1 MLRANRFFSA
11 TWSTRG
17 RSRFPASTVTP
28 TRAAPSTP
36 GSHRSNAAW
45 DATGS
50 SALKTTWRSPRST
63 TTHDAVSR
71 SRGPECSKSPSSPY
85 FPTSPTC
92 ASNSPARP
100 ATGPSSGCAS
110 LAPTPGRAWWM
121 TSCVFWAFGPRRE
134 PSRWAG
140 ASTATASRTRPAELT
155 RRSIASAATTDAAAW
170 AGPTSTPPEPAG
182 GCARAIRKCEPPK
195 SRREPG
201 PARRGTVPGNLRWMG
216 ATTVV
221 RNWANRPEISAI
233 LSNMDNILVVDDE
246 RNIRTLCSR
255 VLAGDQ
261 IEVHGVGTGKE
272 GLQTADEVSP
282 DLVLLDLR
290 LPDMDGIEVLRA
302 LKARHAET
310 AVIIITGFGQIQSA
324 VEAMKAGAT
333 DYLEKPF
340 EHLDKL
346 KLAVARALE
355 EVRARREIQRL
366 HRLQE
371 KEYRVDQ
378 LIGDSESTRRL
389 RELISKLARSEAA
402 TILIHGESGTGKELV
417 ARGLHYESARRD
429 FPFMEVNCAAIT
441 ETLFESELF
450 GHEKGAFTDAKA
462 AKKGLMELAD
472 RGTQFRED
480 LFYRLNV
487 IPIHIPPL
495 RERRDDIMPL
505 ARHFVLDANTRFHKS
520 IKGFTPDAERLMASY
535 QWPGNVREVRNLIER
550 LVILE
555 RSDAIEPQH
564 LPVQFAAQ
572 ARQPVVTESS
582 GDEPRTLAQ
591 VERAYIAQIMQ
602 RVESN
607 KSKAAKIL
615 GISLQ
620 TLRTKLME
628 E

>member
-1 MLRANRFFSA
+1 M
-11 TWSTRG
+11 
-17 RSRFPASTVTP
+17 
-28 TRAAPSTP
+28 
-36 GSHRSNAAW
+36 
-45 DATGS
+45 
-50 SALKTTWRSPRST
+50 
-63 TTHDAVSR
+63 
-71 SRGPECSKSPSSPY
+71 
-85 FPTSPTC
+85 
-92 ASNSPARP
+92 
-100 ATGPSSGCAS
+100 
-110 LAPTPGRAWWM
+110 
-121 TSCVFWAFGPRRE
+121 
-134 PSRWAG
+134 
-140 ASTATASRTRPAELT
+140 
-155 RRSIASAATTDAAAW
+155 
-170 AGPTSTPPEPAG
+170 
-182 GCARAIRKCEPPK
+182 
-195 SRREPG
+195 
-201 PARRGTVPGNLRWMG
+201 
-216 ATTVV
+216 
-221 RNWANRPEISAI
+221 
-233 LSNMDNILVVDDE
+233 NMDNILVVDDE

-290 LPDMDGIEVLRA
+290 LPDMDGIDVLRS
-302 LKARHAET
+302 LKGRHPET

-346 KLAVARALE
+346 KLAVSRALE

-378 LIGDSESTRRL
+378 LIGESEGTRRL
-389 RELISKLARSEAA
+389 RDLIGKLARSEAA

-417 ARGLHYESARRD
+417 ARGLHYESSRRD
-429 FPFMEVNCAAIT
+429 SPFMEVNCAAIT

-472 RGTQFRED
+472 RGTLFLDEVSEMSLNSQAKFLRVLQERVLRRVGGTRDIKVDLRIIAATNRPLEMRVKDGQFRED

-505 ARHFVLDANTRFHKS
+505 ARHFVMDANTRFHKS
-520 IKGFTPDAERLMASY
+520 IKGFTPDAERLMVGY
-535 QWPGNVREVRNLIER
+535 QWPGNVRELRNLIER
-550 LVILE
+550 LVILGSSE
-555 RSDAIEPQH
+555 LIEPQH
-564 LPVQFAAQ
+564 LPVQFAATQVRQ
-572 ARQPVVTESS
+572 AAVPEAST
-582 GDEPRTLAQ
+582 DEPRTLAE

-615 GISLQ
+615 GISRQ
-620 TLRTKLME
+620 TLRKKLME

>member
-1 MLRANRFFSA
+1 
-11 TWSTRG
+11 
-17 RSRFPASTVTP
+17 
-28 TRAAPSTP
+28 
-36 GSHRSNAAW
+36 
-45 DATGS
+45 
-50 SALKTTWRSPRST
+50 
-63 TTHDAVSR
+63 
-71 SRGPECSKSPSSPY
+71 
-85 FPTSPTC
+85 
-92 ASNSPARP
+92 
-100 ATGPSSGCAS
+100 
-110 LAPTPGRAWWM
+110 
-121 TSCVFWAFGPRRE
+121 
-134 PSRWAG
+134 
-140 ASTATASRTRPAELT
+140 
-155 RRSIASAATTDAAAW
+155 
-170 AGPTSTPPEPAG
+170 
-182 GCARAIRKCEPPK
+182 
-195 SRREPG
+195 
-201 PARRGTVPGNLRWMG
+201 
-216 ATTVV
+216 
-221 RNWANRPEISAI
+221 
-233 LSNMDNILVVDDE
+233 MDNILVVDDE

-290 LPDMDGIEVLRA
+290 LPDMDGIDVLRS
-302 LKARHAET
+302 LKGRHPEI

-346 KLAVARALE
+346 KLAVSRALE

-378 LIGDSESTRRL
+378 LIGESEGTRRL
-389 RELISKLARSEAA
+389 RELIGKLARSEAA

-417 ARGLHYESARRD
+417 ARGLHYESSRRD
-429 FPFMEVNCAAIT
+429 SPFMEVNCAAIT

-462 AKKGLMELAD
+462 SKKGLMELAD
-472 RGTQFRED
+472 RGTLFLDEVSEMSLNSQAKFLRVLQERVLRRVGGTRDIKVDLRIIAATNRPLEMRVKDGQFRED

-505 ARHFVLDANTRFHKS
+505 ARHFVMDANTRFHKS
-520 IKGFTPDAERLMASY
+520 IKGFTPEAERLMVGY
-535 QWPGNVREVRNLIER
+535 QWPGNVRELRNLIER
-550 LVILE
+550 LVILGTSE
-555 RSDAIEPQH
+555 LIEPQH
-564 LPVQFAAQ
+564 LPVQFATQVRPA
-572 ARQPVVTESS
+572 AVPESS
-582 GDEPRTLAQ
+582 SDEPRTLAE

-615 GISLQ
+615 GISRQ
-620 TLRTKLME
+620 TLRKKLME

>member
-1 MLRANRFFSA
+1 
-11 TWSTRG
+11 
-17 RSRFPASTVTP
+17 
-28 TRAAPSTP
+28 
-36 GSHRSNAAW
+36 
-45 DATGS
+45 
-50 SALKTTWRSPRST
+50 
-63 TTHDAVSR
+63 
-71 SRGPECSKSPSSPY
+71 
-85 FPTSPTC
+85 
-92 ASNSPARP
+92 
-100 ATGPSSGCAS
+100 
-110 LAPTPGRAWWM
+110 
-121 TSCVFWAFGPRRE
+121 
-134 PSRWAG
+134 
-140 ASTATASRTRPAELT
+140 
-155 RRSIASAATTDAAAW
+155 
-170 AGPTSTPPEPAG
+170 
-182 GCARAIRKCEPPK
+182 
-195 SRREPG
+195 
-201 PARRGTVPGNLRWMG
+201 
-216 ATTVV
+216 
-221 RNWANRPEISAI
+221 
-233 LSNMDNILVVDDE
+233 MDNILVVDDE

-255 VLAGDQ
+255 VLAGEQ

-272 GLQTADEVSP
+272 GLQTADDVSP

-378 LIGDSESTRRL
+378 LIGDSEVTRRL
-389 RELISKLARSEAA
+389 RDLIGKLARSEAA

-472 RGTQFRED
+472 RGTLFLDEVSEMSLNSQAKFLRVLQERVLRRVGGTRDIKVDLRIIAATNRPLETRVKDGQFRED

-520 IKGFTPDAERLMASY
+520 IKGFTPEAERLMANY

-550 LVILE
+550 LVILGS
-555 RSDAIEPQH
+555 SDSIEPQH

-582 GDEPRTLAQ
+582 GDEPRTLAE
-591 VERAYIAQIMQ
+591 VERAYIGQIMQ

-615 GISLQ
+615 GISRQ
-620 TLRTKLME
+620 TLRKKLME

>member
-1 MLRANRFFSA
+1 VSIRYFS
-11 TWSTRG
+11 
-17 RSRFPASTVTP
+17 F
-28 TRAAPSTP
+28 
-36 GSHRSNAAW
+36 
-45 DATGS
+45 
-50 SALKTTWRSPRST
+50 
-63 TTHDAVSR
+63 
-71 SRGPECSKSPSSPY
+71 
-85 FPTSPTC
+85 
-92 ASNSPARP
+92 
-100 ATGPSSGCAS
+100 
-110 LAPTPGRAWWM
+110 
-121 TSCVFWAFGPRRE
+121 
-134 PSRWAG
+134 
-140 ASTATASRTRPAELT
+140 
-155 RRSIASAATTDAAAW
+155 
-170 AGPTSTPPEPAG
+170 
-182 GCARAIRKCEPPK
+182 
-195 SRREPG
+195 
-201 PARRGTVPGNLRWMG
+201 
-216 ATTVV
+216 
-221 RNWANRPEISAI
+221 
-233 LSNMDNILVVDDE
+233 MDNILVVDDE

-272 GLQTADEVSP
+272 GLQTADDVSP

-302 LKARHAET
+302 LKNRHAET

-378 LIGDSESTRRL
+378 LIGDSEGTRRL
-389 RELISKLARSEAA
+389 RDLIGKLARSEAA
-402 TILIHGESGTGKELV
+402 TVLIHGESGTGKELV
-417 ARGLHYESARRD
+417 ARGLHYESTRRD
-429 FPFMEVNCAAIT
+429 SPFMEVNCAAIT

-472 RGTQFRED
+472 RGTLFLDEVSEMSLNSQAKFLRVLQERVLRRVGGTRDIRVDLRIIAATNRPLEMRVKDGQFRED

-495 RERRDDIMPL
+495 RERREDIMAL

-520 IKGFTPDAERLMASY
+520 IKGFTAEAERLMMSY
-535 QWPGNVREVRNLIER
+535 QWPGNVRELRNLIER
-550 LVILE
+550 LVILGS
-555 RSDAIEPQH
+555 SDQIEPQH
-564 LPVQFAAQ
+564 LPVQFATQ
-572 ARQPVVTESS
+572 VRQNVATESS
-582 GDEPRTLAQ
+582 TDEPRTLAE

-615 GISLQ
+615 GISRQ
-620 TLRTKLME
+620 TLRKKLME